1 MSDKKKPNPAAWVPD
16 YIRSLVP
23 YVPGKPIEELERELG
38 VKNSIKIASNENPLG
53 PSPKALQ
60 AIRKALAD
68 LHRYPDG
75 NGTYLKEKLAKKLG
89 VTPETLILGNGSNE
103 VLELLAATFMMPGD
117 QAVMS
122 EHAFVV
128 YSLAV
133 DSRGYKKSVATPSKN
148 FGHDLEAMA
157 KAVTDRTRLI
167 FIANPNNP
175 TGTYVTRSELLKF
188 LDAVPDRVIVAM
200 DEAYFE
206 FVEKKD
212 YPDTLALIKQG
223 RKNLVAVRTFSKI
236 YGLAGL
242 RIGYGI
248 ADPEMVGFVNRVRQ
262 PFNSNSLAQVGAMAG
277 LDDRKH
283 ISRTIK
289 NNRVGMK
296 YLEKQFKRLKLE
308 YIPSV
313 ANFILFRSPFDAG
326 KFYQKMLLR
335 GVILRPMGG
344 YGLPEWLRVTIGLP
358 AENQRFIKTLEEV
371 ATEFGG

>member
-1 MSDKKKPNPAAWVPD
+1 MSLDKKKNPAADAPEYV
-16 YIRSLVP
+16 RNLVP

-53 PSPKALQ
+53 PSPKALV
-60 AIRKALAD
+60 AIRKALRN

-89 VTPETLILGNGSNE
+89 VSPDNIILGNGSNE
-103 VLELLAATFMMPGD
+103 VLELLTATFMMPGD
-117 QAVMS
+117 EAVMS

-133 DSRGYKKSVATPSKN
+133 DSRGYTKRVAKPGEN
-148 FGHDLEAMA
+148 FGHNLEAMA
-157 KAVTDRTRLI
+157 ELINERTRMV

-175 TGTYVTRSELLKF
+175 TGTYVTKAELENFLKK
-188 LDAVPDRVIVAM
+188 VPDRVIVAM

-212 YPDTLALIKQG
+212 YPDTLKLIKQG
-223 RKNLVAVRTFSKI
+223 KRNLVTIRTFSKI

-248 ADPEMVGFVNRVRQ
+248 ADEEIVALMNRVRQ
-262 PFNSNSLAQVGAMAG
+262 PFNTNSLAQVAAMAA
-277 LDDRKH
+277 LDDKAH
-283 ISRTIK
+283 INRTKK
-289 NNRVGMK
+289 NNRLGMK
-296 YLEKQFKRLKLE
+296 YLEREFNRLKIK

-313 ANFILFRSPFDAG
+313 TNFILFKTPIDAG
-326 KFYQKMLLR
+326 KFYHEMLLR

-344 YGLPEWLRVTIGLP
+344 YGLPEWIRVTIGTPL
-358 AENQRFIKTLEEV
+358 ENKRFIRTMEEV
-371 ATEFGG
+371 LKGFGE

>member
-1 MSDKKKPNPAAWVPD
+1 MRNQKSPNPAAWVPD
-16 YIRSLVP
+16 YIRNLVP

-38 VKNSIKIASNENPLG
+38 VKDSIKIASNENPLG
-53 PSPKALQ
+53 PSPRALA
-60 AIRKALAD
+60 AIRKALSH

-89 VTPETLILGNGSNE
+89 ITPEMLILGNGSNE

-117 QAVMS
+117 EAIIS

-133 DSRGYKKSVATPSKN
+133 DSRGYKKSVAAPAKN
-148 FGHDLEAMA
+148 FGHDLAAMA
-157 KAVTDRTRLI
+157 KAINDRTRMI

-175 TGTYVTRSELLKF
+175 TGTYVTRKELMKF
-188 LDAVPDRVIVAM
+188 LDQVPARVIVAM

-206 FVEKKD
+206 FVDKKD
-212 YPDTLALIKQG
+212 YPDTLPLIKRG
-223 RKNLVAVRTFSKI
+223 SKNLVAVRTFSKI

-248 ADPEMVGFVNRVRQ
+248 ADPEMVGYVNRVRQ
-262 PFNSNSLAQVGAMAG
+262 PFNTNSLAQVGALAA

-283 ISRTIK
+283 LLRTRK
-289 NNRVGMK
+289 NNCAGIK
-296 YLEKQFKRLKLE
+296 YLEREFKRLKLE
-308 YIPSV
+308 YIPSA
-313 ANFILFRSPFDAG
+313 ANFILFRAPFDAG
-326 KFYQKMLLR
+326 KLYQRMLLK

-344 YGLPEWLRVTIGLP
+344 YQLPEWLRVTIGVP
-358 AENQRFIKTLEEV
+358 AENKRLIKTLEEV
-371 ATEFGG
+371 VKEFGG